1 MEFILSS
8 TFATLTIIANL
19 AALSV
24 AFVID
29 TYSSSDCSSNYLER
43 VDVSDHSCS
52 LDFFGFSSFK
62 LIEEGDVDQKGYF
75 FEDDTCEYR
84 GDAIESGFVDGSGYR
99 LNECNSLGKIATAKL
114 SAEE

>member
-1 MEFILSS
+1 MQFKLSS

-19 AALSV
+19 AAPSA

-43 VDVSDHSCS
+43 VDISDHSCS
-52 LDFFGFSSFK
+52 FDFFGFSSFK
-62 LIEEGDVDQKGYF
+62 LIEEGEVDQKGYF
-75 FEDDTCEYR
+75 FEDESCEYP
-84 GDAIESGFVDGSGYR
+84 GDAIESGFVDSGGYR
-99 LNECNSLGKIATAKL
+99 LNECNSLGKIPIAVL